1 MENLVSAALLPKAS
15 ANPSA
20 QRKAKMNDRIPGTT
34 WSNPIWY
41 RDRWRIYISGMD
53 YPGLEYEYMHD
64 DYDGDSDTENRAGHC
79 ESIEACKQEIHD
91 RFYSRDGK

>member
-1 MENLVSAALLPKAS
+1 
-15 ANPSA
+15 
-20 QRKAKMNDRIPGTT
+20 MNDRIPGTT

-91 RFYSRDGK
+91 QSSGNELDGEANHEPYHRV

>member
-1 MENLVSAALLPKAS
+1 
-15 ANPSA
+15 
-20 QRKAKMNDRIPGTT
+20 MNDRIPGTT

-41 RDRWRIYISGMD
+41 RDRWRIYLSGMD

-79 ESIEACKQEIHD
+79 ESVEACKQEIHD